1 MTWCLE
7 SDFSVRLSSAPSR
20 WRLVCGVLNVLALDI
35 AAPPSEY
42 VRPYDGPLMIIPLP
56 EDGKKV
62 IDHEI
67 AHCNG
72 WKNQ

>member
-1 MTWCLE
+1 
-7 SDFSVRLSSAPSR
+7 VRL
-20 WRLVCGVLNVLALDI
+20 
-35 AAPPSEY
+35 
-42 VRPYDGPLMIIPLP
+42 YDGPLMIIPLP

>member
-1 MTWCLE
+1 M
-7 SDFSVRLSSAPSR
+7 
-20 WRLVCGVLNVLALDI
+20 LALDI

-42 VRPYDGPLMIIPLP
+42 VRPNDGPLMIIPLP
-56 EDGKKV
+56 EDRKKV

-72 WKNQ
+72 WKHQ